1 VCERVRDVEGQV
13 CRAIRHQLTRRC
25 CYADLK
31 VRARLRDDLIDEELD
46 FVGMRPNGHKPSGR
60 WRLAYGHWTGAVK
73 PPSPPVS
80 GELPTV
86 AGIRPLIGPPL
97 AAPAG
102 VEST

>member
-1 VCERVRDVEGQV
+1 MWSSSARPAFASSRPGDGQPRGEGFSGPQGPGVR
-13 CRAIRHQLTRRC
+13 CRGPRPSPPRQ
-25 CYADLK
+25 
-31 VRARLRDDLIDEELD
+31 RL
-46 FVGMRPNGHKPSGR
+46 P
-60 WRLAYGHWTGAVK
+60 YGHWTGAVK